1 MPPLQSTKQQT
12 LTDLPALP
20 THATPHHTPF
30 SLPAAEKQLEKMKA
44 EGLVEKPF
52 VPKKRSFTF
61 PPVEKM
67 GARVVSIEGLTHG
80 YNGRMLF
87 KDADLEIEKGDR
99 IAIIGP
105 NG

>member
-1 MPPLQSTKQQT
+1 
-12 LTDLPALP
+12 
-20 THATPHHTPF
+20 
-30 SLPAAEKQLEKMKA
+30 MKD
-44 EGLVEKPF
+44 EGLIEKPF

-67 GARVVSIEGLTHG
+67 GQSVVSIKGLSHG
-80 YNGRMLF
+80 YDGRLLF
-87 KDADLEIEKGDR
+87 KDVDLEIEQGER